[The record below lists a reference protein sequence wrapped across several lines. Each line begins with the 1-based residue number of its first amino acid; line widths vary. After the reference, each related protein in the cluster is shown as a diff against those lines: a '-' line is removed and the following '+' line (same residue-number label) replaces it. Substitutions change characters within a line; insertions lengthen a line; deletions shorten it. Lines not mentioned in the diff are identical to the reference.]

1 MDDFFSNKVII
12 ESGDLVKHPVSG
24 HYGIVIE
31 KTPSGMWSVDWIMDK
46 NQKVLSQVIY
56 TAVYESTLGV
66 VIKSAS
72 A

>member
-1 MDDFFSNKVII
+1 MDDIFPNKIII
-12 ESGDLVKHPVSG
+12 EAGDLVKHPVSG
-24 HYGIVIE
+24 HYGVAIE

-46 NQKVLSQVIY
+46 NQKVLSQIIY
-56 TAVYESTLGV
+56 TAEYESAIAM